1 MCRPLSPGLFSKREL
16 GTCYK
21 PSSAGCWCSG
31 REQPASSG
39 SLLRSP
45 SPATLAAFWSPAA
58 GHLGDLPFL
67 SLVLELFALPLHQ
80 GIFLSPFAQE
90 TPFLWVPVALI
101 FWDDHLPN

>member
-1 MCRPLSPGLFSKREL
+1 MCRPLSLGLFSEREL

-21 PSSAGCWCSG
+21 PSSAGGWCSG

-39 SLLRSP
+39 SLLGSP
-45 SPATLAAFWSPAA
+45 SPATLAAFWSSV
-58 GHLGDLPFL
+58 GCHLGDFPFL
-67 SLVLELFALPLHQ
+67 SLVSELMALPLHP
-80 GIFLSPFAQE
+80 GIFLSPSAQE